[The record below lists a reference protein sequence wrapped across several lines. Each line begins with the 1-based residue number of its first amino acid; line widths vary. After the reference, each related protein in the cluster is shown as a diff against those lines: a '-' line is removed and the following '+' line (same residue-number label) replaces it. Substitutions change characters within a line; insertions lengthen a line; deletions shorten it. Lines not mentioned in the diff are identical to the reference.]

1 MAVQRHNTSNPPF
14 ACGSLGLFS
23 DRRLVV
29 ADSPVKDFVVIN
41 DRWGNTT
48 RTHHGG
54 TFLCEYDPTCK
65 FDHPFAVT
73 QGFGK
78 SFGFNRLEEVGPID
92 HNQTD

>member
-1 MAVQRHNTSNPPF
+1 MSAPRQ
-14 ACGSLGLFS
+14 
-23 DRRLVV
+23 
-29 ADSPVKDFVVIN
+29 DFVVIN

-73 QGFGK
+73 QVMTP
-78 SFGFNRLEEVGPID
+78 SPRLIPSW
-92 HNQTD
+92 